1 MHGPAETVSQGYAK
15 YAGNVGTEGS
25 EQPCESKAINSN
37 EDSTTEAESI
47 SGAHAHEVII
57 IDVHPDANS
66 DVNNSRSSLPIKEIT
81 QKVSGVRMCTVVA

>member
-1 MHGPAETVSQGYAK
+1 MRNT
-15 YAGNVGTEGS
+15 GNVGTEGS

-37 EDSTTEAESI
+37 EDSSTEAESI

-66 DVNNSRSSLPIKEIT
+66 DANDSRSSLPIKRIT
-81 QKVSGVRMCTVVA
+81 QKVSGVKWHSVHKG